1 MNKESNNNKK
11 IYIVSI
17 FLVSCQIY
25 IQNMFQMI
33 DTFVIGRYDE
43 KAVSA
48 INIATQP
55 INIIR
60 KILFSVVMGYIILC
74 PRTMQE
80 EEKTVSR
87 NLCGMAT
94 YIILGISG
102 ICMIIIKQYN
112 RQLMEYWLK
121 ETDIILYA
129 IKYLNISCYV
139 IVFQNLNILY
149 TAVLRCFEF
158 EKWSL
163 KFNILA
169 SVCNLVSDIVIVNIK
184 NENVIEN
191 IALSTLLSQI
201 LCFVLMFIFIIKNKL
216 ITFEFSY
223 RGIKDLLIIGFP
235 SSVDSLIYTI
245 VQSFINTLICE
256 KSSLMLAAYIYM
268 VNFSNILTSISESIG
283 NVMGIEIGKKCG
295 IKKYKEVKQLITNII
310 GRYAKINIIFIV
322 VWSILFRIV
331 IHILNISDTMKN
343 MMMSFLPFLIV
354 IIYFQ
359 AMNICIASLLKSCG
373 DSKYVC
379 ITTAIVSIAV
389 KVLIAA
395 IFIKKYCNI
404 AVALG
409 CILIMDEGIRCIINC
424 KRVKKQNL
432 IKTIAFRKE
441 QF

>member
-1 MNKESNNNKK
+1 
-11 IYIVSI
+11 
-17 FLVSCQIY
+17 
-25 IQNMFQMI
+25 
-33 DTFVIGRYDE
+33 
-43 KAVSA
+43 
-48 INIATQP
+48 
-55 INIIR
+55 
-60 KILFSVVMGYIILC
+60 
-74 PRTMQE
+74 
-80 EEKTVSR
+80 
-87 NLCGMAT
+87 
-94 YIILGISG
+94 
-102 ICMIIIKQYN
+102 
-112 RQLMEYWLK
+112 
-121 ETDIILYA
+121 
-129 IKYLNISCYV
+129 
-139 IVFQNLNILY
+139 
-149 TAVLRCFEF
+149 
-158 EKWSL
+158 
-163 KFNILA
+163 
-169 SVCNLVSDIVIVNIK
+169 
-184 NENVIEN
+184 
-191 IALSTLLSQI
+191 
-201 LCFVLMFIFIIKNKL
+201 
-216 ITFEFSY
+216 
-223 RGIKDLLIIGFP
+223 
-235 SSVDSLIYTI
+235 
-245 VQSFINTLICE
+245 
-256 KSSLMLAAYIYM
+256 M
-268 VNFSNILTSISESIG
+268 VNFSNILTSISEGIG